1 MGRQDEQQTDGTET
15 NMTMDSK
22 MADRRPKPVDS
33 ASHSD
38 SESDDGSIADGPDM
52 PLVRTQTRETE
63 RDREN
68 ARKEVVRLVAFVSS
82 VLNALSAGG
91 IAAFSL
97 YGPLLLTRL
106 HYTQFRVNVIAVTAE
121 MLTYLSAPLFGFLC
135 DRVRPS
141 LVSFISA
148 VLFGAGYLLAAFTYR
163 SGPPAS
169 LLVGLP
175 ENDGPPRPHGWP
187 FGVMVIA
194 YAIIG
199 AATAC
204 MYFSAVTTSA
214 KNYASSKHKG
224 IMLAV
229 PIAAYG
235 LSGIWYSFLAKF
247 FVYRGAD
254 STAYS
259 DGSGVDLIHGD
270 VDVFRFFV
278 FLAIVTFTVGVIG
291 GFALNVVDEEKLI
304 EVGVEELE
312 RSGLLVDTDGQYGTF
327 RAGHGHE
334 DTRTDAQD
342 HHTHP
347 DDKLKKTWLLNQETK
362 LFLHD
367 RTMWLLSIGFILI
380 SGPGEAYMNNVG
392 TLTSTLS
399 PPSAQDKPGTPLPA
413 GEPSTHVAL
422 MALTSTLA
430 RLITGSLSD
439 YFAPRPASTTSD
451 RRTFSRLFF
460 LIPCALLVSL
470 GYLVLSSPIPL
481 SFPSILHLTTTL
493 VGFGY
498 GACFS
503 LVPIIISVVWGVE
516 NFGTNW
522 AIVSMI
528 QAPGAGLSG
537 AVYSAE
543 YDANVSD
550 NGQCFGWKCYGF
562 WAVGSVIGVLIA
574 ASMWMVAW
582 RGWKRRSIP
591 V

>member
-1 MGRQDEQQTDGTET
+1 
-15 NMTMDSK
+15 
-22 MADRRPKPVDS
+22 MADRRPDPVDI
-33 ASHSD
+33 ASDSGSD
-38 SESDDGSIADGPDM
+38 SESDDGSMADGPDM
-52 PLVRTQTRETE
+52 PLVRTQTRDTE
-63 RDREN
+63 REREN

-175 ENDGPPRPHGWP
+175 EDDGPPRPHGWP

-224 IMLAV
+224 IMLAA

-235 LSGIWYSFLAKF
+235 LSGIWYSFLVKF

-254 STAYS
+254 STAHS

-327 RAGHGHE
+327 RAGHGHD
-334 DTRTDAQD
+334 DTSNNIQAD
-342 HHTHP
+342 THP
-347 DDKLKKTWLLNQETK
+347 DDKVKKTWLLNQETK

-367 RTMWLLSIGFILI
+367 RTMWLLSLGFILI

-439 YFAPRPASTTSD
+439 YFAPRQASTSD

-470 GYLVLSSPIPL
+470 GYLVLSSPVPL
-481 SFPSILHLTTTL
+481 SFPSLLHLTTTFI
-493 VGFGY
+493 GFGY

-537 AVYSAE
+537 AIYSAE

-574 ASMWMVAW
+574 ATMWMVAW

>member
-1 MGRQDEQQTDGTET
+1 
-15 NMTMDSK
+15 
-22 MADRRPKPVDS
+22 MADRRTADPAAADESDS
-33 ASHSD
+33 A
-38 SESDDGSIADGPDM
+38 SDDGSMTDDGPDTA
-52 PLVRTQTRETE
+52 LIRTQAE

-68 ARKEVVRLVAFVSS
+68 ARKELVRLVAFVSS

-121 MLTYLSAPLFGFLC
+121 MLTYLSAPLFGYMC

-169 LLVGLP
+169 ALVELP
-175 ENDGPPRPHGWP
+175 EDDGLAARPHGWP
-187 FGVMVIA
+187 FSVMVMA

-224 IMLAV
+224 IMLAA
-229 PIAAYG
+229 PIAAFG
-235 LSGIWYSFLAKF
+235 LSGIWYSFLVKF
-247 FVYRGAD
+247 FVYKGAD
-254 STAYS
+254 STAHE
-259 DGSGVDLIHGD
+259 DGSGVDLVHGD

-278 FLAIVTFTVGVIG
+278 FLAIMTSVVGIIG

-327 RAGHGHE
+327 RPGHHD
-334 DTRTDAQD
+334 DTINDAQVD
-342 HHTHP
+342 THA

-399 PPSAQDKPGTPLPA
+399 PPSARDRPGVPPPA
-413 GEPSTHVAL
+413 GAPSTHVAL
-422 MALTSTLA
+422 IALASTLA

-439 YFAPRPASTTSD
+439 YFAPRSASTSQAHFPPLPSS
-451 RRTFSRLFF
+451 RKTFSRLFF

-481 SFPSILHLTTTL
+481 SFPSLLHLSTAFI
-493 VGFGY
+493 GFGY

-503 LVPIIISVVWGVE
+503 LVPIVISVVWGVE

-522 AIVSMI
+522 AVVSMI
-528 QAPGAGLSG
+528 QAPGAGISG
-537 AVYSAE
+537 AIYSAE
-543 YDANVSD
+543 YDSNVTD

-562 WAVGSVIGVLIA
+562 WAVGSVLGVLVA
-574 ASMWMVAW
+574 VSMWMVAW

>member
-1 MGRQDEQQTDGTET
+1 MDRRRDAAAE
-15 NMTMDSK
+15 NMTMDDSK
-22 MADRRPKPVDS
+22 MADRRPDNASDS
-33 ASHSD
+33 DSE
-38 SESDDGSIADGPDM
+38 SESDDGSMAGGPDM
-52 PLVRTQTRETE
+52 PLVRTQTMDTE

-175 ENDGPPRPHGWP
+175 EGDGGPARPHGWP
-187 FGVMVIA
+187 FSVMVIA

-224 IMLAV
+224 IMLAA

-235 LSGIWYSFLAKF
+235 LSGIWYSFLVKF

-254 STAYS
+254 STAHS

-304 EVGVEELE
+304 EDGVEELE
-312 RSGLLVDTDGQYGTF
+312 RSGLLVDTDGHYGTF
-327 RAGHGHE
+327 RAGHAHD
-334 DTRTDAQD
+334 DTSNDAQD
-342 HHTHP
+342 NTHP

-439 YFAPRPASTTSD
+439 YFAPRPASTSFN

-481 SFPSILHLTTTL
+481 SFPSFLHLTTTFI
-493 VGFGY
+493 GFGY

-537 AVYSAE
+537 AIYSAE
-543 YDANVSD
+543 YDSNVSD